1 MDLFDLTADRNV
13 YQARLFNLCSFEELF
28 WIKFTVSI
36 DDDDIL
42 SCEPL
47 LYFFLRVTVTSL
59 AHPEAYSYLLS
70 NAGVIVAPD
79 DIFFLFHALEFLLP
93 SCNLIFLFRIDRV
106 LLVFTRLFYQSKFSF
121 SARMCLRIS

>member
-1 MDLFDLTADRNV
+1 M
-13 YQARLFNLCSFEELF
+13 CSFEELF

-79 DIFFLFHALEFLLP
+79 DIFFLFHALEFLFP
-93 SCNLIFLFRIDRV
+93 SLNFSLLFRIDRV
-106 LLVFTRLFYQSKFSF
+106 LVVMTRIIYQS
-121 SARMCLRIS
+121 